1 MNSSLRSQFL
11 IPIVTMLL
19 LICTVVTAIS
29 WNIASRTTRQATEAR
44 LRNLLQLCA
53 VSKFPLTEP
62 VLDQI
67 GEFSRCKI
75 QVVQQVPIT
84 DQLFSMV
91 KSNGQFDAFAIGS
104 HSKPH

>member
-1 MNSSLRSQFL
+1 M
-11 IPIVTMLL
+11 IPIVAMLL
-19 LICTVVTAIS
+19 LICTAVTAVS
-29 WNIASRTTRQATEAR
+29 WTIASRTSRTATETR

-75 QVVQQVPIT
+75 RVVSQVAVT
-84 DQLFSMV
+84 DELFTS
-91 KSNGQFDAFAIGS
+91 
-104 HSKPH
+104 